1 MTNEKAIIAKHDTLT
16 LCTALCNW
24 LFSHDARIHRRD
36 AETQREVLLS
46 VLSVSAVKKPV
57 GSGTRQRVNELLVV
71 YNHTPLCNGDLKMFR
86 EYGAWYSTSLSRKME
101 FLWFGQTGK
110 PVLIFPT
117 SMGRF
122 HQNEDFGLTSAL
134 ADKMDAGEIQLVCV
148 DSVDEESWY
157 NKNIHPADRAR
168 RHDQYDHYLRNEL
181 IPYAAARSHRDDLVA
196 YGASF
201 GAYHAANL
209 AARFPELIRKAILF
223 SGLYDIH
230 RYLGGYWDDTC
241 YFHCPTAY
249 IPNLDESW
257 IKRLAQVTWII
268 ATGEHDSLIQD
279 NRQFAALLESK
290 GIPRHAEF
298 WPGVFGHDW
307 PWWKENLRRF
317 LP

>member
-1 MTNEKAIIAKHDTLT
+1 
-16 LCTALCNW
+16 
-24 LFSHDARIHRRD
+24 
-36 AETQREVLLS
+36 
-46 VLSVSAVKKPV
+46 
-57 GSGTRQRVNELLVV
+57 
-71 YNHTPLCNGDLKMFR
+71 MFR
-86 EYGAWYSTSLSRKME
+86 EFGAWYSSSLNRKME
-101 FLWFGQTGK
+101 FLWFGQAGR

-122 HQNEDFGLTSAL
+122 YQNEDFGLAGAL
-134 ADKMDAGEIQLVCV
+134 ANKMDAGEIQLMCV
-148 DSVDEESWY
+148 DSVDDESWY

-168 RHDQYDHYLRNEL
+168 RHDQYDHYVRYEV
-181 IPYAAARSHRDDLVA
+181 IPYIAARSHREDLAA

-209 AARFPELIRKAILF
+209 AARYPELIRKAILF

-230 RYLGGYWDDTC
+230 RYLDGYWDETC

-257 IKRLAQVTWII
+257 RNRLAQVTWII
-268 ATGEHDSLIQD
+268 ATGEYDSLVQE

-290 GIPRHAEF
+290 GIACHAEI

-307 PWWKENLRRF
+307 PWWKDNLKRF